1 MARYAFDEPMP
12 PVQQVS
18 AKANGW
24 KALGF
29 MALAAAGIGF
39 AGYVFLAPYQQ
50 MKSALATRSA
60 ELGAQRSA
68 ADEVS
73 NERDRLKTAVDKYSA
88 AEAERT
94 AADTKHKGEV
104 DAVATQLN
112 ALKPVLDELGAAVV
126 SGPSGVQVTFQVA
139 KMIDRNGIDVSEG
152 GVAALQIV
160 AGAVKKAG
168 ARVRIKVRA
177 STFPPPK
184 ELKTLFR
191 TAGEM
196 HAVRAARV
204 MSALEN
210 AGLSPEQVS
219 IVGVAGG
226 PADKPPPTRGRG
238 KKGAPP
244 PSRERLDIE
253 VEPG

>member
-1 MARYAFDEPMP
+1 MARYAFDDPMAAG
-12 PVQQVS
+12 QQVS
-18 AKANGW
+18 AKGGGW
-24 KALGF
+24 KAVGF

-39 AGYVFLAPYQQ
+39 AGYVFLAPYQK

-60 ELGAQRSA
+60 ELGTQRSA
-68 ADEVS
+68 AEEAS
-73 NERDRLKTAVDKYSA
+73 TERDKLKAEVDKYSA
-88 AEAERT
+88 ADGERAAAESKR
-94 AADTKHKGEV
+94 KGEIA
-104 DAVATQLN
+104 AVTAQLTQ
-112 ALKPVLDELGAAVV
+112 LKPVLEELGAAVV
-126 SGPSGVQVTFQVA
+126 SSGAGLQVTFQVA

-177 STFPPPK
+177 SVVPPPR
-184 ELKTLFR
+184 ELKSLFR

-210 AGLSPEQVS
+210 AGLGPEQVS
-219 IVGVAGG
+219 IVGVAAG
-226 PADKPPPTRGRG
+226 PADKPPPSRGRG
-238 KKGAPP
+238 RKAAPP
-244 PSRERLDIE
+244 SHERLDIE

>member
-12 PVQQVS
+12 AVQQVTKES
-18 AKANGW
+18 GW

-39 AGYVFLAPYQQ
+39 AGYVLLAPYQK

-68 ADEVS
+68 ADEAS
-73 NERDRLKTAVDKYSA
+73 TERDRLKAAVDKYSA
-88 AEAERT
+88 ADSERAAAE
-94 AADTKHKGEV
+94 TKRKGEV
-104 DAVATQLN
+104 DAVATQLSS
-112 ALKPVLDELGAAVV
+112 LKSVLDELGAAVV
-126 SGPSGVQVTFQVA
+126 SGPTGLQVTFQVA
-139 KMIDRNGIDVSEG
+139 KMVDRNGIDVSEG
-152 GVAALQIV
+152 GAAALQIV

-168 ARVRIKVRA
+168 ARVRIKVHA

-184 ELKTLFR
+184 ELKSLFR

-219 IVGVAGG
+219 IVGVAAG
-226 PADKPPPTRGRG
+226 PGDKPPPSRGRG

-244 PSRERLDIE
+244 PSRERLEIE

>member
-1 MARYAFDEPMP
+1 MARYAFDEPMAAVEP
-12 PVQQVS
+12 VS
-18 AKANGW
+18 AKESGW
-24 KALGF
+24 KALGL

-39 AGYVFLAPYQQ
+39 AGYVLLAPYQK

-68 ADEVS
+68 AEEVS
-73 NERDRLKTAVDKYSA
+73 TERDRLKAAVDKYSA
-88 AEAERT
+88 ADAERI
-94 AADTKHKGEV
+94 AADTNRKSEV
-104 DAVATQLN
+104 EAVAAQLKS
-112 ALKPVLDELGAAVV
+112 LKPVLDELGAAVV
-126 SGPSGVQVTFQVA
+126 SNAQGLQVSFLVA
-139 KMIDRNGIDVSEG
+139 KMVDRNGIDVSEG

-177 STFPPPK
+177 STFPPPR

-226 PADKPPPTRGRG
+226 PGDKPPPSRGRG
-238 KKGAPP
+238 KKAAP